1 MRLWVLVG
9 MTQLYGISYPELIG
23 IFKTQQEAEEYE
35 QRIKDSY
42 LHINLCSQEI
52 KKVIE

>member
-9 MTQLYGISYPELIG
+9 MTHLYGILYPELIG
-23 IFKTQQEAEEYE
+23 IFKTQQEAEKYE
-35 QRIKDSY
+35 ETVKDSY

-52 KKVIE
+52 KNVIS